1 MKETMGIIYTSKDEF
16 SMRELSSNRSVTAIP
31 VAARYRLVD
40 FQLSNLVNSGIR
52 KVGVLMQ
59 GRYNSL
65 MDHLGS
71 GKEWNLHT
79 RNNGMYILPPS
90 HTGASDGYLGVLDG
104 IMANLDFLRRS
115 NHDYVLIVGGRMV
128 YNTLYNDMIRLH
140 EDSGA
145 DVTMMYT
152 RFDPVAFDFSN
163 TSRDT
168 RAFVGVNDEGQ
179 ITDMEIN
186 PNVISYHNILMDVVL
201 MKRTLLMHMVDL
213 AVSRGYHELYES
225 IIRPGIVD
233 KSMKVMGCEFKGYCR
248 RMETVNSYYNLNMDL
263 LDPAVRKEL
272 FGKNPVF
279 TKTRD
284 DAPTKYL
291 PGAMVKNSLIADG
304 CEIEGE
310 VENSV
315 LFRGVKVCKGAKIKG
330 AIIMQDGYIGEDS
343 LLENVILDKD
353 VTVLK
358 GGKMV
363 APKQYPV
370 VLGKNVTI

>member
-79 RNNGMYILPPS
+79 RNNGMFILPPS
-90 HTGASDGYLGVLDG
+90 HTGESAGYIGVLDG
-104 IMANLDFLRRS
+104 IRANLDFLRRS
-115 NHDYVLIVGGRMV
+115 NQEYVLIVGGRMI
-128 YNTLYNDMIRLH
+128 YNALYYDMIKLH

-145 DVTMMYT
+145 DMTLMYT
-152 RFDPVAFDFSN
+152 RFDPVAFDFSHS
-163 TSRDT
+163 SRDV

-186 PNVISYHNILMDVVL
+186 PNVVSYHNILMDVVL
-201 MKRTLLMHMVDL
+201 LKRTLLMHLVDI
-213 AVSRGYHELYES
+213 AASRGYHELYES
-225 IIRPGIVD
+225 IIRPGIAD
-233 KSMKVMGCEFKGYCR
+233 RSMKVMGCEFKGYCR
-248 RMETVNSYYNLNMDL
+248 RMETINSFYNFNMDL
-263 LDPAVRKEL
+263 LKPEVRHEL
-272 FGKNPVF
+272 FGNNPVY

-291 PGAMVKNSLIADG
+291 PGAKVKNSLIADG

-310 VENSV
+310 VEDSV
-315 LFRGVKVCKGAKIKG
+315 LFRGVKVCKGARIKG
-330 AIIMQDGYIGEDS
+330 AIIMQDGYIGEDAQ
-343 LLENVILDKD
+343 LENVILDKD

-358 GGKMV
+358 GGRMMG
-363 APKQYPV
+363 ARHYPI
-370 VLGKNVTI
+370 VLGKNSTI